1 MELTKN
7 PGRVHISLPLPF
19 KAGTIQI
26 MVKKESVKLPGLL
39 FLGILL
45 LFKPAWGSQV
55 ADAAPYF
62 SAIKSFS
69 HNGDAYEAE
78 FRNGMR
84 VVIEESFGIP
94 LAAITALIAPIA
106 GQSGD
111 VQISKAAEFYREK
124 VEPEIFALGGMVS
137 AGTARNFINIKI
149 VVPAVEIRR
158 VLEILGGLE
167 SVKPPETSPLSTVD
181 SFNLEEINSDLD
193 QAKIMQ
199 LTLKSVARGREEPDN
214 GNITFSTAGRVV
226 SGLTIAGSVQHEKVL
241 NYISEFFPKK
251 RTSSLLPLQGQNSA
265 FDIDSLNSS
274 IDYAYFRSELDFP
287 IFTVTY
293 QIPPEG
299 HPQRLQVE
307 VLREIIGGGLAS
319 LLRVDEEGYSL
330 NFQHR
335 ADIVST
341 ESGSYLVVTAAVHPD
356 YLDRVEILV
365 LAGISLLGKTEMPG
379 ALITRA
385 KALYLLNFY
394 REMES
399 LPSRA
404 DSWADKILRGEVRN
418 RNHLIEMLKGLD
430 SKSLKNA
437 GTSYLDTSRA
447 FVREYIPAGFSR
459 SFNSETYSETVQ
471 ILLPQS
477 LFAAEKRLEKL
488 TYTAPEISF
497 SVPVHVSEAVSP
509 ELKKSSIL
517 RGPDIY
523 IYEKHNSPLVTAG
536 IYYVGGFP
544 AEGKTNAGMTEILL
558 SSMLQ
563 TWSNNGLDNQMISLE
578 GRGCVLEA
586 VVKPDYFGFRAT
598 VLSSNFE
605 TVFSELMGM
614 INSFSVEDDMVAKYR
629 NNVKFTSFLRNP
641 GIPVETPS
649 TTIPLDSGLIYQAE
663 PGGTG
668 LSDKPSTLSSWYG
681 MISENHPAIV
691 IYGDVKGTSFL
702 RKMVTDLSNSSR
714 RKYTASPGKNRD
726 AARIKPIVIPGSVTG
741 SCTFVTPG
749 LPVSSGLG
757 ESLRLISRAQD
768 GSGINIKWITLAKK
782 GYGIISM
789 AASPGEAGKDCKPEI
804 ILPELGKKKFSNR
817 EFNQA
822 KVRAI
827 TSYHLETEN
836 PSLML
841 NSIVISVLSG
851 EQGDFI
857 RQHLVDLKRL
867 RIVEAES
874 VLETLFGE

>member
-1 MELTKN
+1 M
-7 PGRVHISLPLPF
+7 PLPF

-26 MVKKESVKLPGLL
+26 MVKKETVRLSGLL
-39 FLGILL
+39 LLGILL
-45 LFKPAWGSQV
+45 LVKPAWGSQEP
-55 ADAAPYF
+55 DAAPYF
-62 SAIKSFS
+62 SAVNSIS

-84 VVIEESFGIP
+84 VIIEESFGIP
-94 LAAITALIAPIA
+94 LAAITVLIAPIG
-106 GQSGD
+106 GQSGE
-111 VQISKAAEFYREK
+111 VQISNAAEFYQGK
-124 VEPEIFALGGMVS
+124 VESEIFALGGIVS
-137 AGTARNFINIKI
+137 AGTIRNFINFKI
-149 VVPAVEIRR
+149 VVPAEEIRR
-158 VLEILGGLE
+158 ALEILGGLE
-167 SVKPPETSPLSTVD
+167 SVKPPETSPPSAAD
-181 SFNLEEINSDLD
+181 SFSREDIYFDLD
-193 QAKIMQ
+193 QSRIME
-199 LTLKSVARGREEPDN
+199 LTLESVTRGRKEQGN
-214 GNITFSTAGRVV
+214 GDRTFPTGGSVV
-226 SGLTIAGSVQHEKVL
+226 SGLTIVGAVQHEKVL

-251 RTSSLLPLQGQNSA
+251 RASSLLPLQGQNSA
-265 FDIDSLNSS
+265 FDINSLNSS
-274 IDYAYFRSELDFP
+274 IDYAYFRSGLDFP

-293 QIPPEG
+293 KIPPVE
-299 HPQRLQVE
+299 HPQRLHVE
-307 VLREIIGGGLAS
+307 VLREIIGGGLAP

-335 ADIVST
+335 ADIVCT
-341 ESGSYLVVTAAVHPD
+341 ESSSYLVVTAAVHPD

-385 KALYLLNFY
+385 KSLYLLNY
-394 REMES
+394 YKELES

-404 DSWADKILRGEVRN
+404 DSWAEKLLRGEVRN
-418 RNHLIEMLKGLD
+418 RAHLIEMLRGLD
-430 SKSLKNA
+430 SESLKNA
-437 GTSYLDTSRA
+437 GTSYLDASRA
-447 FVREYIPAGFSR
+447 FVREFIPAGFSR
-459 SFNSETYSETVQ
+459 SFNSETFSETVQ

-477 LFAAEKRLEKL
+477 LFATEKRLEKL
-488 TYTAPEISF
+488 TYNEPEILF
-497 SVPVHVSEAVSP
+497 SVPVPDSEAVPP
-509 ELKKSSIL
+509 ELKKSSVL

-536 IYYVGGFP
+536 IFYAGGFP

-578 GRGCVLEA
+578 GRGSVLEA
-586 VVKPDYFGFRAT
+586 IVKPDYFGFRTT

-605 TVFSELMGM
+605 TVFTELMNM
-614 INSFSVEDDMVAKYR
+614 INSFSVEDDMVVRYR
-629 NNVKFTSFLRNP
+629 NSVKFTSFLKKS
-641 GIPVETPS
+641 GIPLETPS
-649 TTIPLDSGLIYQAE
+649 STIPIDSALIYQAE
-663 PGGTG
+663 TGGTG

-702 RKMVTDLSNSSR
+702 RKMVPMLSNSSR
-714 RKYTASPGKNRD
+714 QKHTVARERIRA
-726 AARIKPIVIPGSVTG
+726 AARIKPTVIPGGVTG
-741 SCTFVTPG
+741 SCTFVTSG
-749 LPVSSGLG
+749 LPGSSGLG

-768 GSGINIKWITLAKK
+768 GTGINIKWITLAKN
-782 GYGIISM
+782 GYGIISS
-789 AASPGEAGKDCKPEI
+789 AAPPGELGKDCKPEI
-804 ILPELGKKKFSNR
+804 TLHKLGEKKFSQR

-841 NSIVISVLSG
+841 NSIVIGVLSG
-851 EQGDFI
+851 ERGDFI

-874 VLETLFGE
+874 VMETLFGD